1 MAKLSESE
9 ITQRLEAL
17 SGWAYEGNAL
27 QKTYKLQSF
36 PAAIAL
42 VTHVAFLAEAAV
54 HHPDIDIRYN
64 KVTMLLSTHDV
75 GGVSQKDFDLA
86 AQIDETML

>member
-9 ITQRLEAL
+9 ITQHLETL
-17 SGWAYEGNAL
+17 SGWAYEGNAI

-42 VTHVAFLAEAAV
+42 VTHIAFLAEAAA
-54 HHPDIDIRYN
+54 HHPDIDIRFN
-64 KVTMLLSTHDV
+64 KVMVMLSTHDV

-86 AQIDETML
+86 TQIDETML

>member
-1 MAKLSESE
+1 MAKLSDSE
-9 ITQRLEAL
+9 ITQHLEAL
-17 SGWAYEGNAL
+17 SGWTYEGNAI

-42 VTHVAFLAEAAV
+42 VTHVAFLAEAAE
-54 HHPDIDIRYN
+54 HHPDIDIRFN
-64 KVTMLLSTHDV
+64 KVTMMLSTHDV

>member
-9 ITQRLEAL
+9 ITQHLETLA
-17 SGWAYEGNAL
+17 GWTYEDNAI

-42 VTHVAFLAEAAV
+42 VTHVAFLAEAAN
-54 HHPDIDIRYN
+54 HHPDMNIRFN
-64 KVTMLLSTHDV
+64 KVMIMLSTHDV